1 MTRSYKQIND
11 QYQDPL
17 KTTSIC
23 AIHIDL
29 EKCLLDL
36 QKTLSDATGQDI
48 SKKDVSKVLA
58 DHYKNK
64 SVKIE
69 VLKPTSKRKRPQV
82 NIVLF

>member
-1 MTRSYKQIND
+1 MTKSYEQVTKQYN
-11 QYQDPL
+11 DPL
-17 KTTSIC
+17 KTTSFC
-23 AIHIDL
+23 LIHIDL
-29 EKCLLDL
+29 EKCIVDL
-36 QKTLSDATGQDI
+36 QKSLSDATGQDI

-64 SVKIE
+64 CVRIE